1 MTQSRIGVIGFQMG
15 ANHAELIY
23 SHRIAS
29 FVAGVDLKPEAR
41 ARVELLGGTFYT
53 DYELMLEH
61 EGLDAV
67 IIALPHHL
75 HAPVAE
81 QVAARGLHMYIDKPL
96 AHTLEDCDRIIRT
109 AEENRVRVM
118 MGYQRRYG
126 AAIQKAREVVQ
137 NGQLGKLVGVMIIGG
152 GVKADEYFEAEWK
165 ASREK
170 GGGPLFM
177 NACHNIDEVRYI
189 AGEIVRV
196 SAEMSHDVR
205 GFSAEDTAAATFC
218 FECGAVGTL
227 FITDTAMGAGLCP
240 LTLMG
245 TKASLTISPLRLYT
259 HHWPWDPQTHM
270 GLGGKTI
277 DLHVEGGDPHV
288 IALQQ
293 FVEVIAGNAEPLTTL
308 EDARRTTAVIRAII
322 EAGEKHRVVELSGP

>member
-1 MTQSRIGVIGFQMG
+1 MALPRIGVIGFQMG
-15 ANHAELIY
+15 ANHAESIY
-23 SHRIAS
+23 NHRIAN
-29 FVAGVDLKPEAR
+29 FVAGVDLKPEAQG
-41 ARVELLGGTFYT
+41 RVELLGGTFYT
-53 DYELMLEH
+53 GYEQMLEQ
-61 EGLDAV
+61 EELDAV

-81 QVAARGLHMYIDKPL
+81 KVAARGLHMYMDKPL
-96 AHTLEDCDRIIRT
+96 AHTLGDCDRIIRA
-109 AEENRVRVM
+109 AEESNVRAM
-118 MGYQRRYG
+118 MGYQCRYG
-126 AAIQKAREVVQ
+126 TAVQKARELVQ
-137 NGQLGKLVGVMIIGG
+137 NGQLGKLVGVLIIGG
-152 GVKADEYFEAEWK
+152 GVKADEYFESEWK

-196 SAEMSHDVR
+196 SAEVSHEVR
-205 GFSAEDTAAATFC
+205 GFSAEDTAAATLC
-218 FECGAVGTL
+218 FENGAVGTL

-259 HHWPWDPQTHM
+259 HHWPWEPQTHT

-288 IALQQ
+288 TALQQ
-293 FVEVIAGNAEPLTTL
+293 FVEVIAGTAEPLTTL

-322 EAGEKHRVVELSGP
+322 EAGETHRVVEL